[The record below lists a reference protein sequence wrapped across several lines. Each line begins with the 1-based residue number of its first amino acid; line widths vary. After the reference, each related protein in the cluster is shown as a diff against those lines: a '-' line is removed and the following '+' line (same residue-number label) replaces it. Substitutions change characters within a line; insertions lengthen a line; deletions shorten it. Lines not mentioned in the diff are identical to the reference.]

1 MFRIG
6 YTLLSRPQRQHF
18 RKKIPGFYAPYL
30 GASFMKRYPVIP
42 YRRLNESLFHY
53 PEESKIDGKPINWR
67 YSTPKSGY
75 DQLTVFGE
83 NTIEIKGLP
92 MLKTPEYMQERLRRF
107 FSKFGRVTMCRAI
120 NHPLDPYQCEG
131 TAYVSFREFD
141 SCETAARS
149 VLRLGT
155 RDMGYKV
162 LTMRVMKTDEVN
174 DGRKQI
180 SYRKAE
186 IDQVFS
192 ISKRLYDSLYED
204 AKAGATAT
212 TLPLSTPDIDVL
224 LKRFGSVEDYL
235 TRLKSLFI
243 VSSDGT
249 IFARRL
255 VDADAELFT
264 LRRSLEHD
272 LDESLSVHWR
282 INAPIK
288 ELPEY
293 TKRQIRLWDK
303 KDPLPFDL
311 QILSRDMR
319 QYRVHD
325 EKFLV
330 EARKKRERAWNRAEN
345 RKAAIAKRKGAYVP
359 DSIES
364 LHS

>member
-6 YTLLSRPQRQHF
+6 IALFSRPQRQHF

-53 PEESKIDGKPINWR
+53 PEESKVDGKPINWR
-67 YSTPKSGY
+67 YGTPKSGY
-75 DQLTVFGE
+75 EQMAVFGE

-131 TAYVSFREFD
+131 TAYVSFREFE
-141 SCETAARS
+141 SCETAAKS

-162 LTMRVMKTDEVN
+162 LTMRVMKTDELF
-174 DGRKQI
+174 DGRTQI
-180 SYRKAE
+180 AERQGE
-186 IDQVFS
+186 IDGIMVS
-192 ISKRLYDSLYED
+192 TRRLYQALTGDSE
-204 AKAGATAT
+204 AEVTAT
-212 TLPLSTPDIDVL
+212 TLPLSSPEVDGIQS
-224 LKRFGSVEDYL
+224 RFGSVEEYL
-235 TRLKSLFI
+235 KRVKSLFI
-243 VSSDGT
+243 LSPDGAVV
-249 IFARRL
+249 ARRL
-255 VDADAELFT
+255 VDADTELETF
-264 LRRSLEHD
+264 RRSLEHD
-272 LDESLSVHWR
+272 LEESLSVHWR

-345 RKAAIAKRKGAYVP
+345 RKAAIAKRKGASVP
-359 DSIES
+359 ESIES
-364 LHS
+364 A